1 MSGKTKFFVFLIIT
15 VTVVLAYTSVWDDT
29 FIFDETAH
37 VGAGYSYVA
46 THEYRLN
53 PEHPPLVKDLA
64 GIAVGL
70 SGIDDSQA
78 LNSDS
83 WTKAV
88 NGQWDFGRELIYFS
102 GNDADS
108 MTRAARLPM
117 LIFFV
122 IAAIFVFKW
131 ARELYGDRAGFIALT
146 LFAFSPTVLAH
157 SRFVTTDV
165 AALFGV
171 VIVTYSFVKYLQKQ
185 NKINLLV
192 VGLAFGVAQLL
203 KFSLVLLIPYLLILA
218 IIYALLHKKWKVVG
232 GTILIM
238 VIGYLFVVWPFYYRH
253 VQNYAPEKQKADME
267 QTLSNFK
274 VRPLAD
280 TVIYFSD
287 KPIVRAMAQY
297 SFGVLMVTQRV
308 AGGNTAYFL
317 DNVSAEGDAEYFP
330 LMYLVKEPLA
340 YWVLVLLGLMFLVK
354 QKMGRW
360 KDWLKDHFVEVAMLA
375 WIALYWGTS
384 IVGSLNIGIRHMLP
398 VYPFTIILVSGLLI
412 GFLKDNVRWK
422 LALVT
427 ILLGWY
433 VFETVNVHPAYLT
446 YYNQA
451 VGGPLGGRKIAVDSN
466 LDWGQDLK
474 RLSDWV
480 KENEIEKI
488 HLDYFGQA
496 PPEYYLGDIWVN
508 THSWTYRN
516 KESFLRV
523 NPQGGYLAVSV
534 SFYMGTRGNPDE
546 SYAWLDQ
553 YEPVEVI
560 GNSIYIWEFRLER
573 NEKPLIHNFT
583 YEDDEEDI

>member
-1 MSGKTKFFVFLIIT
+1 MVYNINMSNKTKLLAFLIISVAT
-15 VTVVLAYTSVWDDT
+15 VSAFTSSWNDT
-29 FIFDETAH
+29 LIFDETAH
-37 VGAGYSYVA
+37 IGAGYSYIA

-64 GIAVGL
+64 GLAVGL
-70 SGIDDSQA
+70 SGVDDSQA
-78 LNSDS
+78 FNSDS
-83 WTKAV
+83 WTKEV

-102 GNDADS
+102 GNDADAI
-108 MTRAARLPM
+108 TRAARLPM

-122 IAAIFVFKW
+122 LAAFYIFIW

-171 VIVTYSFVKYLQKQ
+171 VIATYFFLRYLKSQS
-185 NKINLLV
+185 KINLV
-192 VGLAFGVAQLL
+192 VAGLAFGVAQLL
-203 KFSLVLLIPYLLILA
+203 KFSLILLIPYLLVLA
-218 IIYALLHKKWKVVG
+218 ILYALLHKKWKIIG

-238 VIGYLFVVWPFYYRH
+238 VIGYLFIVWPFYFRH

-267 QTLSNFK
+267 QTLSNFRI
-274 VRPLAD
+274 RPLANS
-280 TVIYFSD
+280 VIYFAD
-287 KPIVRAMAQY
+287 KPVIRAMSQY
-297 SFGVLMVTQRV
+297 SFGVLMATQRV
-308 AGGNTAYFL
+308 AGGNTTYFL
-317 DNVSAEGDAEYFP
+317 GNVSAKGDREYFP

-340 YWVLVLLGLMFLVK
+340 YWILVLLGLAFLFR

-360 KDWLKDHFVEVAMLA
+360 KDWVKDHFVEVAMLA
-375 WIALYWGTS
+375 WLVIYWGTS

-398 VYPFTIILVSGLLI
+398 IYPFTIILVSGLLV
-412 GFLKDNVRWK
+412 GFLKGNVKWK

-427 ILLGWY
+427 VLLGWY

-451 VGGPLGGRKIAVDSN
+451 VGGPSGGRMIAVDSN

-474 RLSDWV
+474 RLGDWV
-480 KENEIEKI
+480 KENKVEKI

-496 PPEYYLGDIWVN
+496 DPEYYIGDAWVN
-508 THSWTYRN
+508 THSWTYRS
-516 KESFLRV
+516 KDDFLRA

-546 SYAWLDQ
+546 SYAWLDR
-553 YEPVEVI
+553 YEPTEII
-560 GNSIYIWEFRLER
+560 GNSIYIWDFR
-573 NEKPLIHNFT
+573 H
-583 YEDDEEDI
+583 